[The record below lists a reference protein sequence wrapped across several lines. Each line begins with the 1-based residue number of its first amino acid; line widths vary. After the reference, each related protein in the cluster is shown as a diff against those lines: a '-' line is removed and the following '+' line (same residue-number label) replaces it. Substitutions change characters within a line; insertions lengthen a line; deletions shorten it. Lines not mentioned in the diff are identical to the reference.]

1 MKSVPLPP
9 NDKLEAISTPL
20 IGLALSSPPEEL
32 PLREPRSESRVPSL
46 RLQKMIHLHLDIKA
60 SDYENSYQMKLSAES
75 EGASTQICGNLL
87 EKVVL
92 AICATI
98 GSAKTL
104 DSEGLVCRVYALIRK
119 HGTGRF
125 ARSMATAEETN
136 EAKGQSEERAED
148 RETSRCNSVQK
159 EERMAPWEQH
169 AAVISLPRY
178 DYAAPS
184 SLLHRSRSGFLIT
197 CPIKREKSATK
208 EAMSLLGESART
220 SSISAFKGYL
230 SMKPHLTVQQGYLTV
245 FASSKGT
252 CSTETCAK
260 KRKLSAEV
268 DPETAEATARNS
280 LDNILKPFDDVLAQS
295 LNLSLVKLTRS
306 GLLLLTFPNNTSRH
320 VIDIVSDIFCAL
332 ASRKLKSPLK
342 QGFTQG
348 QTDPTLFLKLS
359 IERKIVALIVYVDD
373 IILMGNNVIEME
385 RLKKSLAVEFEIKDL
400 GALRYFL
407 VGYNRRG
414 MDDEIKSQKI
424 TDKDTEEASTLL
436 DRDACFKAVAG
447 AIKAV
452 AKNAI
457 VDLKSP
463 EVAVLVELLPISGIP
478 QGLFVAGVSVLPLQF
493 VTIKPRLC
501 IKSLIADAKAIAY
514 GLSKSMSAT
523 ECNARVHGCM
533 PLFAENSSRSLVC
546 VTRGRKE
553 YGGRD
558 ASSMRHIHVR
568 CSHVGYRTG
577 GNVCCS
583 LLAT

>member
-1 MKSVPLPP
+1 
-9 NDKLEAISTPL
+9 
-20 IGLALSSPPEEL
+20 
-32 PLREPRSESRVPSL
+32 
-46 RLQKMIHLHLDIKA
+46 
-60 SDYENSYQMKLSAES
+60 
-75 EGASTQICGNLL
+75 
-87 EKVVL
+87 
-92 AICATI
+92 
-98 GSAKTL
+98 
-104 DSEGLVCRVYALIRK
+104 
-119 HGTGRF
+119 
-125 ARSMATAEETN
+125 MATAEETN

-230 SMKPHLTVQQGYLTV
+230 SMKPHLTTQPSL
-245 FASSKGT
+245 SSGG
-252 CSTETCAK
+252 
-260 KRKLSAEV
+260 LV
-268 DPETAEATARNS
+268 AR
-280 LDNILKPFDDVLAQS
+280 LGRCFRARRQAWALLLADDILAQS

-332 ASRKLKSPLK
+332 ASRKLKSPLWCHRIFPI
-342 QGFTQG
+342 QETC
-348 QTDPTLFLKLS
+348 
-359 IERKIVALIVYVDD
+359 
-373 IILMGNNVIEME
+373 ILA
-385 RLKKSLAVEFEIKDL
+385 KKDL
-400 GALRYFL
+400 QLVVSKLIEDFL
-407 VGYNRRG
+407 GKDQEKLEKHIKFAVGYNRRG
-414 MDDEIKSQKI
+414 MDDEIKSQKS

-501 IKSLIADAKAIAY
+501 IKSLIADAK
-514 GLSKSMSAT
+514 GHK
-523 ECNARVHGCM
+523 
-533 PLFAENSSRSLVC
+533 
-546 VTRGRKE
+546 
-553 YGGRD
+553 
-558 ASSMRHIHVR
+558 
-568 CSHVGYRTG
+568 
-577 GNVCCS
+577 
-583 LLAT
+583 